1 MALTRLGLNQAVNLA
16 SNVTGTLATGN
27 GGTGATSF
35 APGKIGQVIQ
45 THFNTN
51 TAYDFGANTYGELT
65 EFRTS
70 ITPSATSSKVLI
82 NVNMCFGFES
92 DSMPIFKMQRDSTD
106 LPVGNT
112 YGSYSP
118 SARQGMFTNYY
129 RASNEDL
136 GVMLASF
143 SYLDSPSSTSS
154 LQYEIHGNN
163 RGSNNKDIRL
173 NAPHSYS
180 NWGDNNSSG
189 HTSSMILMEVLA

>member
-1 MALTRLGLNQAVNLA
+1 MPFTTLDLSKQSGTSLPSTIATASGL
-16 SNVTGTLATGN
+16 ST
-27 GGTGATSF
+27 
-35 APGKIGQVIQ
+35 GKIGQVIQ

-51 TAYDFGANTYGELT
+51 TGYDFGSNTYGELT

-82 NVNMCFGFES
+82 NVNICFGVQA

-112 YGSYSP
+112 FGSFSP
-118 SARQGMFTNYY
+118 SARQGMFTSYY
-129 RASNEDL
+129 RAGASNNEDL

-143 SYLDSPSSTSS
+143 SYLDSPNSTSS
-154 LQYEIHGNN
+154 LRYEIHGNN
-163 RGSNNKDIRL
+163 RGTDNKDFRL
-173 NAPHSYS
+173 NAPHSYT
-180 NWGDNNSSG
+180 NWGDNNASG